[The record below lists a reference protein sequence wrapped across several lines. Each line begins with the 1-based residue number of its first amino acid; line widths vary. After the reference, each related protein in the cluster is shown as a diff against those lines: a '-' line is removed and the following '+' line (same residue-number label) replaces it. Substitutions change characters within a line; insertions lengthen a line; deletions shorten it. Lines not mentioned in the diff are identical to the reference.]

1 MSRTT
6 LAPAQPQ
13 ARPERWYRTVWRWH
27 FYAGLFCVPFI
38 LWLSVTGA
46 LYLFKPQIENW
57 LYAPYAG
64 VATEGRAMLPPSS
77 IVIDGTAAVP
87 GSVLHK
93 YVLPAAPGDSVQLLV
108 GQGSDQLRLWVH
120 PQSGAVLKSAVE
132 EDRFM
137 RVVFRLHGELLAG
150 QWGSALVEIAACWSI
165 IMILSGLF
173 LWWPRPGTTDGL
185 AGLLWPRLR
194 QGKQRFWRDMHAVTG
209 IWVSLAAIFLILSG
223 LPWAKSWGDYLRQVR
238 VATGAVSG
246 PQDWSAGSE
255 ADARARAAL
264 DREARASLG
273 HSTGLSDRNGRSKTA
288 NAGGEHEGH
297 EGHGMMMAG
306 PPPSLAALDKVIP
319 TAQALGFA
327 GPVEIRP
334 PRKAGGSWMVQSQAE
349 NRTLRAAAEIDSDG
363 KLIGIQ
369 PFESRH
375 WIDRVVGYGVA
386 IHEGAWFG
394 LLNQLINLAVLL
406 GLITLALS
414 SIVLWWRRR
423 PKSGR
428 GSNTLG
434 APTPKGT
441 LRHSWVLVGLVVLL
455 GMLMPLFGISLAVV
469 AMSEWFLR
477 RSGSPIAKWLGLRV
491 AG

>member
-1 MSRTT
+1 
-6 LAPAQPQ
+6 
-13 ARPERWYRTVWRWH
+13 VWRWH

-38 LWLSVTGA
+38 LWLSITGA
-46 LYLFKPQIENW
+46 VYLFKPQIEGW
-57 LYAPYAG
+57 LYAPYHD
-64 VATEGRAMLPPSS
+64 VATPGRAMLPPSS

-93 YVLPAAPGDSVQLLV
+93 YILPDAAGDSVQLLV
-108 GQGSDQLRLWVH
+108 GKGSEQLRLWVH

-137 RVVFRLHGELLAG
+137 RIVFRLHGELLAG

-173 LWWPRPGTTDGL
+173 LWWPRPGTTKGL
-185 AGLLWPRLR
+185 GGLLWPRLR
-194 QGKQRFWRDMHAVTG
+194 QGKQRFWRDIHAVTG
-209 IWVSLAAIFLILSG
+209 IWVSLAAILLILSG

-238 VATGAVSG
+238 TVTGAVSG

-264 DREARASLG
+264 DRDARASLG
-273 HSTGLSDRNGRSKTA
+273 RSTSPSDRGGAAAGATKSANG
-288 NAGGEHEGH
+288 GGEHEGH
-297 EGHGMMMAG
+297 EGHGGMIMAG
-306 PPPSLAALDKVIP
+306 PPPSLAALDTVIP

-334 PRKAGGSWMVQSQAE
+334 PKVPGGLWTVQSQAE
-349 NRTLRAAAEIDSDG
+349 NRTRRAAAEIAPNG
-363 KLIGIQ
+363 RLVGVQ

-406 GLITLALS
+406 GLITLALT
-414 SIVLWWRRR
+414 SIILWWRRR
-423 PKSGR
+423 PKGLRGR
-428 GSNTLG
+428 TLG
-434 APTPKGT
+434 APAPKGA
-441 LRHSWVLVGLVVLL
+441 LRHSWVLVGLVMVL
-455 GMLMPLFGISLAVV
+455 GVMMPLFGISLAVV
-469 AMSEWFLR
+469 AMVEWPLR
-477 RSGSPIAKWLGLRV
+477 RSRLPIARWLGLRV
-491 AG
+491 AA

>member
-1 MSRTT
+1 MSGV
-6 LAPAQPQ
+6 ASPASRPP
-13 ARPERWYRTVWRWH
+13 ALPERWYRTVWRWH
-27 FYAGLFCVPFI
+27 FYAGLCCVPFI

-57 LYAPYAG
+57 LYASYRD
-64 VATEGRAMLPPSS
+64 VATPGRAMLPPSS

-93 YVLPAAPGDSVQLLV
+93 YILPDAAGDSVQLLV
-108 GQGSDQLRLWVH
+108 GKGSEQLRLWVH

-137 RVVFRLHGELLAG
+137 RIVFRLHGELLAG
-150 QWGSALVEIAACWSI
+150 QWGSALVEIAACWLI

-173 LWWPRPGTTDGL
+173 LWWPRPGTTKGL
-185 AGLLWPRLR
+185 GGLLWPRLH

-238 VATGAVSG
+238 TVTGAVSG

-264 DREARASLG
+264 DRDARASLG
-273 HSTGLSDRNGRSKTA
+273 HSTSPSDRGGITG
-288 NAGGEHEGH
+288 NAGSEHEGH
-297 EGHGMMMAG
+297 GGMMMAG
-306 PPPSLAALDKVIP
+306 PPPSLAALDTVIP
-319 TAQALGFA
+319 AAQALRFA

-334 PRKAGGSWMVQSQAE
+334 PRTAGGLWMVQSQAE
-349 NRTLRAAAEIDSDG
+349 NRTLRAAAEIAPDG
-363 KLIGIQ
+363 RLVGVQ

-406 GLITLALS
+406 GLIMLALS
-414 SIVLWWRRR
+414 SIILWWRRR
-423 PKSGR
+423 PR
-428 GSNTLG
+428 GVRGGALG

-441 LRHSWVLVGLVVLL
+441 LRRSGVLVGLVIVLAV
-455 GMLMPLFGISLAVV
+455 LMPLFGISLAVV
-469 AMSEWFLR
+469 AMVEWTLR
-477 RSGSPIAKWLGLRV
+477 RSGSPIARWLGLRV
-491 AG
+491 AA